1 MGHFRNN
8 EPTLEDIHEKAKG
21 IYASMSDE
29 EIIDKYAIDYEAE
42 TLKAMHDDPDRII
55 RQIESEL

>member
-21 IYASMSDE
+21 IYDCMTDE
-29 EIIDKYAIDYEAE
+29 EIIDKFFPIFYDEIFNKMEDIFIDY
-42 TLKAMHDDPDRII
+42 
-55 RQIESEL
+55 IESKL